1 MADSRPPQRSL
12 FPGLALLFV
21 GLLLLVHSYR
31 GLDIA
36 QLFRRWWPLL
46 IIFWGAIKLYERM
59 VAGRSGQPRTS
70 PISAGEIFLVLGLLC
85 LLGVVAAGDV
95 VKTRFAGAGLDWP
108 ARGDIFPFD
117 LNVKPLPVP
126 ADCRITIRN
135 GRGDISVRSADDSQI
150 HVDGK
155 KNIKAWNET
164 DAEHIASSISFE
176 IATSGDSFEF
186 GRTKT
191 ARHSPADVHLNI
203 PKRNGDTSTSPKD
216 RCEIHVDDMKNIKA
230 WNETD
235 AEHIASAISFEI
247 AKNGDSYEV
256 RPANSGSD
264 SRARVD
270 LDISVPKGA
279 AVTIRNERGDVSVS
293 DMSKP
298 VIVNTTRGDVDIHST
313 GGDITIDTGKGDV
326 KVSDTKGNVKI
337 SGHGGEINVSSA
349 TGGLTIDGEFF
360 GPIRADKIAK
370 GVRFVSQRTDLTLT
384 QLTGHL
390 ETGSGNLEIADAPGN
405 LTLRTNSY
413 DISIENAGGKLKV
426 DNRNGNLEVRF
437 SVPPKEDVEMTNSSS
452 PITLILPESSNFEI
466 GADCHSCDIDSEFSA
481 DSLKQTSTGAES
493 HLEVNYSKT
502 RGPKI
507 TLKTSYG
514 SISIRKTS

>member
-1 MADSRPPQRSL
+1 MADSRPPQRSF

-36 QLFRRWWPLL
+36 RLFSHWWPLL
-46 IIFWGAIKLYERM
+46 IIFWGAIKLYERT
-59 VAGRSGQPRTS
+59 VASRSGQPSTS
-70 PISAGEIFLVLGLLC
+70 PISAGEISLVLGLLC
-85 LLGVVAAGDV
+85 LLGIVAGVDVIKNKFGDFPV
-95 VKTRFAGAGLDWP
+95 
-108 ARGDIFPFD
+108 RGDRFDFD
-117 LNVKPLPVP
+117 LNVKPQPVP
-126 ADCRITIRN
+126 ADSRITVRN
-135 GRGDISVRSADDSQI
+135 GRGDISVRSGEDSQI

-164 DAEHIASSISFE
+164 DAEHIAF
-176 IATSGDSFEF
+176 
-186 GRTKT
+186 
-191 ARHSPADVHLNI
+191 
-203 PKRNGDTSTSPKD
+203 
-216 RCEIHVDDMKNIKA
+216 
-230 WNETD
+230 
-235 AEHIASAISFEI
+235 AISFEI

-426 DNRNGNLEVRF
+426 DNRNGNVEVRF
-437 SVPPKEDVEMTNSSS
+437 SLPPKEDVEMTNSSS
-452 PITLILPESSNFEI
+452 PITLSLPESSSFDI
-466 GADCHSCDIDSEFSA
+466 VADCHSCDIDSEFSS
-481 DSLKQTSTGAES
+481 DSLKQTSSGGDS
-493 HLEVNYSKT
+493 HLEGKYGKS

-507 TLKTSYG
+507 TLTTSYG
-514 SISIRKTS
+514 PISLRKTS

>member
-164 DAEHIASSISFE
+164 DAEHIAS
-176 IATSGDSFEF
+176 
-186 GRTKT
+186 
-191 ARHSPADVHLNI
+191 
-203 PKRNGDTSTSPKD
+203 
-216 RCEIHVDDMKNIKA
+216 
-230 WNETD
+230 
-235 AEHIASAISFEI
+235 AISFEI

-298 VIVNTTRGDVDIHST
+298 VIVDIHST

-426 DNRNGNLEVRF
+426 DNRNGNIEVRF

-452 PITLILPESSNFEI
+452 PITLSLPESSSFDI
-466 GADCHSCDIDSEFSA
+466 VADCHSCDIDSEFSS
-481 DSLKQTSTGAES
+481 DSLKQTSSGGDS
-493 HLEVNYSKT
+493 HLEGKYGKS

-507 TLKTSYG
+507 TLTTSYG
-514 SISIRKTS
+514 PISLRKTS

>member
-1 MADSRPPQRSL
+1 MPDSRQPQRSF

-36 QLFRRWWPLL
+36 RLFSHWWPLL
-46 IIFWGAIKLYERM
+46 IILWGAIKLYERT
-59 VAGRSGQPRTS
+59 VASRSGQPSTS
-70 PISAGEIFLVLGLLC
+70 PISAGEIFLVLGLLF
-85 LLGVVAAGDV
+85 LLGSVAGVDV
-95 VKTRFAGAGLDWP
+95 LKNKFPLEDFPV
-108 ARGDIFPFD
+108 RGDRFDFD
-117 LNVKPLPVP
+117 LNVKPQPVP
-126 ADCRITIRN
+126 EDSRITIRN
-135 GRGDISVRSADDSQI
+135 GRGDIGVRSGDDSQI

-155 KNIKAWNET
+155 
-164 DAEHIASSISFE
+164 
-176 IATSGDSFEF
+176 
-186 GRTKT
+186 
-191 ARHSPADVHLNI
+191 
-203 PKRNGDTSTSPKD
+203 
-216 RCEIHVDDMKNIKA
+216 KNIKA

-247 AKNGDSYEV
+247 AKNGDAFEV
-256 RPANSGSD
+256 RPASASSD

-270 LDISVPKGA
+270 LDISVPKSA

-293 DMSKP
+293 NMNRP
-298 VIVNTTRGDVDIHST
+298 LIVNTTRGDIDVHDT
-313 GGDITIDTGKGDV
+313 AGDVTIDTGKGDV
-326 KVSDTKGNVKI
+326 KVVDTKGNVKI
-337 SGHGGEINVSSA
+337 SGHGGEVNVSSA

-360 GPIRADKIAK
+360 GPIRADKITK

-384 QLTGHL
+384 QLSGHM

-413 DISIENAGGKLKV
+413 DISIENAGGRVKV
-426 DNRNGNLEVRF
+426 DNRNGNIEVRF
-437 SVPPKEDVEMTNSSS
+437 STPPKEDIEIANSSS
-452 PITLILPESSNFEI
+452 PITLSLPESSSFDI
-466 GADCHSCDIDSEFSA
+466 VADCHSCDIDSEFSS
-481 DSLKQTSTGAES
+481 DSLKQTSSGGDS
-493 HLEVNYSKT
+493 HLEGKYGKT

>member
-1 MADSRPPQRSL
+1 MADSRPPQRSF

-36 QLFRRWWPLL
+36 RLFSHWWPLL
-46 IIFWGAIKLYERM
+46 IIFWGAIKLYERT
-59 VAGRSGQPRTS
+59 VASRSGQPSTS
-70 PISAGEIFLVLGLLC
+70 PISAGEISLVLGLLC
-85 LLGVVAAGDV
+85 LLGIVAGVDVIKNKFGDFPV
-95 VKTRFAGAGLDWP
+95 
-108 ARGDIFPFD
+108 RGDRFDFD
-117 LNVKPLPVP
+117 LNVKPQPVP
-126 ADCRITIRN
+126 ADSRITVRN
-135 GRGDISVRSADDSQI
+135 GRGDISVRSGEDSQI

-164 DAEHIASSISFE
+164 DAEHIAF
-176 IATSGDSFEF
+176 
-186 GRTKT
+186 
-191 ARHSPADVHLNI
+191 
-203 PKRNGDTSTSPKD
+203 
-216 RCEIHVDDMKNIKA
+216 
-230 WNETD
+230 
-235 AEHIASAISFEI
+235 AISFEI
-247 AKNGDSYEV
+247 AKNGDGYEV
-256 RPANSGSD
+256 RPTNSAID

-270 LDISVPKGA
+270 LDISVPKSA
-279 AVTIRNERGDVSVS
+279 AVTVRNERGDVSVS

-298 VIVNTTRGDVDIHST
+298 VVVNTTRGDVDVHDT
-313 GGDITIDTGKGDV
+313 AGDVTIDMGKGDV
-326 KVSDTKGNVKI
+326 KVSDTKGNVKV

-360 GPIRADKIAK
+360 GPIRADKINK

-426 DNRNGNLEVRF
+426 DNRNGNVEVRF
-437 SVPPKEDVEMTNSSS
+437 PVPPKEDIEITNSSS
-452 PITLILPESSNFEI
+452 PITLSLPESSSFDI
-466 GADCHSCDIDSEFSA
+466 VADCHSCDIDSEFSS
-481 DSLKQTSTGAES
+481 DSLKQTSSGGDS
-493 HLEVNYSKT
+493 HLEGRYGKS

>member
-155 KNIKAWNET
+155 
-164 DAEHIASSISFE
+164 
-176 IATSGDSFEF
+176 
-186 GRTKT
+186 
-191 ARHSPADVHLNI
+191 
-203 PKRNGDTSTSPKD
+203 
-216 RCEIHVDDMKNIKA
+216 KNIKA

-390 ETGSGNLEIADAPGN
+390 ETGSGNLE
-405 LTLRTNSY
+405 
-413 DISIENAGGKLKV
+413 NAGGKLKV
-426 DNRNGNLEVRF
+426 DNRNGNIEVRF

-452 PITLILPESSNFEI
+452 PITLSLPESSSFDI
-466 GADCHSCDIDSEFSA
+466 VADCHSCDIDSEFSS
-481 DSLKQTSTGAES
+481 DSLKQTSSGGDS
-493 HLEVNYSKT
+493 HLEGKYGKS

-507 TLKTSYG
+507 TLTTSYG
-514 SISIRKTS
+514 PISLRKTS